1 MLPSGVPMMRSRFL
15 LLPAAVVMAAAPAQA
30 DNFLTIE
37 QAQKLLFP
45 DATLTPADF
54 TMSEHQVDQL
64 ISVTGS
70 TVYRSKVR
78 AWRASTGGWFFVD
91 QVPGRDDRV
100 TYALA
105 LEPNGTVRGVE
116 VLIGLAQYGAI
127 RDPEWRGHFKG
138 RQHTKGKAADL
149 DIPLV
154 SGQTLTTAHV
164 GDGINRLLATYAL
177 FMGSHG
183 K

>member
-1 MLPSGVPMMRSRFL
+1 MMRSRFL
-15 LLPAAVVMAAAPAQA
+15 LVPAAMVIAAAPAQA
-30 DNFLTIE
+30 VNFLSVE
-37 QAQKLLFP
+37 QAQSLLFP
-45 DATLTPADF
+45 GATMTPADF

-64 ISVTGS
+64 INLTGS

-105 LEPNGTVRGVE
+105 IDPSGIVRGVE
-116 VLIGLAQYGAI
+116 VMIGLPEYGAI
-127 RDPEWRGHFKG
+127 TTPEWRQHFHG
-138 RQHTKGKAADL
+138 RKHDTTGESE
-149 DIPLV
+149 IPIV

-164 GDGINRLLATYAL
+164 GEGINRLLATYAL
-177 FMGSHG
+177 FIAPRG

>member
-1 MLPSGVPMMRSRFL
+1 MRSRFL
-15 LLPAAVVMAAAPAQA
+15 LVPAAIVVAATPVKA
-30 DNFLTIE
+30 DTFLSVE
-37 QAQKLLFP
+37 QAQRLLFP

-64 ISVTGS
+64 INVTGA
-70 TVYRSKVR
+70 TVFRSKVR
-78 AWRASTGGWFFVD
+78 AWRASNGGWFFVD

-105 LEPNGTVRGVE
+105 LDANGAVRGVE

-127 RDPEWRGHFKG
+127 TTPEWRKHFHG
-138 RQHTKGKAADL
+138 RRHTKGASSDN

-154 SGQTLTTAHV
+154 SGETLTTAHV
-164 GDGINRLLATYAL
+164 GEGINRLLATYAL
-177 FMGSHG
+177 FMGSRG
-183 K
+183 

>member
-1 MLPSGVPMMRSRFL
+1 MMRSRFL
-15 LLPAAVVMAAAPAQA
+15 LFPAAVVVAAAPAMA

-37 QAQKLLFP
+37 QAQALLFP
-45 DATLTPADF
+45 GATMTPADF
-54 TMSEHQVDQL
+54 TMSENQVDEL
-64 ISVTGS
+64 IELTGS
-70 TVYRSKVR
+70 MVYRSKVR

-105 LEPNGTVRGVE
+105 LDQNGAVRGIE
-116 VLIGLAQYGAI
+116 VLIGLAQYGVI
-127 RDPEWRGHFKG
+127 TTPEWRRHFHG
-138 RQHTKGKAADL
+138 RRHAKDANRAG

-154 SGQTLTTAHV
+154 SGETLTTAHV
-164 GDGINRLLATYAL
+164 GEGINRLLATYAM
-177 FMGSHG
+177 FIGPRA

>member
-1 MLPSGVPMMRSRFL
+1 MMRSRFL
-15 LLPAAVVMAAAPAQA
+15 LVPAAIVVAAAPVKA
-30 DNFLTIE
+30 DNFLTVE
-37 QAQKLLFP
+37 QAQALLFP
-45 DATLTPADF
+45 GATLTPADF

-64 ISVTGS
+64 INVTGS

-78 AWRASTGGWFFVD
+78 AWRASTGGWFFID

-105 LEPNGTVRGVE
+105 LEPNGAVRGIE
-116 VLIGLAQYGAI
+116 VLIGLAQYGAVTT
-127 RDPEWRGHFKG
+127 PEWRRHFHGRRHAKG
-138 RQHTKGKAADL
+138 AGG

-154 SGQTLTTAHV
+154 SGETLTTAHV

-177 FMGSHG
+177 FMGSRG
-183 K
+183 